1 MKSYLNLLLIVV
13 FMSCEKEPFKINNL
27 NGNILIM
34 GHGGMGISSPYPMNT
49 FESIMHC
56 INLGTHGTEIDIQM
70 TKDGVLVAYHDK
82 ELSSKTNKCG
92 LVNDLYWSDLKS
104 AYYTSVPHLNYS
116 ILSLEQLF
124 SNIDN
129 LHEHKFIFDCKLYS
143 NNDSLI
149 FYNSFIDSFREI
161 ISSYSLQ
168 NNVYFESQNSEF
180 LIKLKEDNPEYKL
193 FIYPPSFEIGLELAL
208 NLELF
213 GITISTDQISTD
225 QIEIAHSNNLFV
237 SIWNINSKNEN
248 IAAIN
253 KSPDCIQTDKVKH
266 LVNLLE

>member
-1 MKSYLNLLLIVV
+1 MKNFLYVLLI
-13 FMSCEKEPFKINNL
+13 FHFSSCQKETFNINNL
-27 NGNILIM
+27 NGDLLVM
-34 GHGGMGISSPYPMNT
+34 GHGGMGVSHAYPMNT

-56 INLGTHGTEIDIQM
+56 INLGVDGTEIDVQM

-82 ELSSKTNKCG
+82 ELSNKTNKCG
-92 LVNDLYWSDLKS
+92 LVNDFYWNDLQS
-104 AYYTSVPHLNYS
+104 AYYTSVPYLNYS

-129 LHEHKFIFDCKLYS
+129 LYEYKFIFDCKLYS
-143 NNDSLI
+143 NNDSLF
-149 FYNSFIDSFREI
+149 FYNSFINSFREI
-161 ISSYSLQ
+161 INKYSLQ
-168 NNVYFESQNSEF
+168 NNVYFESQNSDF
-180 LIKLKEDNPEYKL
+180 LIKLKNDNPEYKL
-193 FIYPPSFEIGLELAL
+193 LIYAPSFEIGLDVAL
-208 NLELF
+208 NIELF
-213 GITISTDQISTD
+213 GITISTDKISRE

-266 LVNLLE
+266 LVNTLD

>member
-1 MKSYLNLLLIVV
+1 MKNFLYILLI
-13 FMSCEKEPFKINNL
+13 FHFSSCQKEMFNINNL
-27 NGNILIM
+27 NGDILVM
-34 GHGGMGISSPYPMNT
+34 GHGGMGVSHAYPMNT
-49 FESIMHC
+49 FESILYC
-56 INLGTHGTEIDIQM
+56 INLGVDGTEIDVQM

-82 ELSSKTNKCG
+82 ELSNKTNKCG
-92 LVNDLYWSDLKS
+92 LVNDFYWNNLQS
-104 AYYTSVPHLNYS
+104 AYYTSVPYLNYS

-129 LHEHKFIFDCKLYS
+129 LYEHKFIFDCKLYS

>member
-1 MKSYLNLLLIVV
+1 M
-13 FMSCEKEPFKINNL
+13 
-27 NGNILIM
+27 
-34 GHGGMGISSPYPMNT
+34 
-49 FESIMHC
+49 
-56 INLGTHGTEIDIQM
+56 
-70 TKDGVLVAYHDK
+70 
-82 ELSSKTNKCG
+82 
-92 LVNDLYWSDLKS
+92 
-104 AYYTSVPHLNYS
+104 
-116 ILSLEQLF
+116 
-124 SNIDN
+124 
-129 LHEHKFIFDCKLYS
+129 
-143 NNDSLI
+143 
-149 FYNSFIDSFREI
+149 
-161 ISSYSLQ
+161 
-168 NNVYFESQNSEF
+168 EF